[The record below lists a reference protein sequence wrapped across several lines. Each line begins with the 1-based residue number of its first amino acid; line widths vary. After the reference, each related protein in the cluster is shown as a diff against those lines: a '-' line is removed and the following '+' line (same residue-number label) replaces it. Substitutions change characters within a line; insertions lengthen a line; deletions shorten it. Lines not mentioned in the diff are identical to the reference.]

1 VKLDA
6 GAESD
11 LDTATTYTPQTPLS
25 DNATHTLTVKEKDQ
39 VPGVAGTAKTFSFK
53 VKVNPPGAPVVKS
66 AVATLPSN
74 SLTNN
79 PGFTW
84 TSGGGGNGKYRVKV
98 NTEATYRVNGVAQT
112 TFSLSNSDADGT
124 YIVYVSEQDDM
135 GRYGTDGSFTIKL
148 DRTAPV
154 FANAK
159 IQGKSYLVRDGY
171 ITNAS
176 SVIINYTA
184 DGVAKQL
191 SCNLTD
197 KAATLCSGAAITDG
211 AGNSATYKV
220 NIHRN
225 SDVIFFQP
233 GGTGDGSSWEDAAGQ
248 DIQAMVDQGASDGKD
263 FWLASGDYTGLN
275 PSLTIWG
282 KTINIYGGFFLANY
296 PTSTAGRT
304 KWGSIL
310 AHISFMG
317 SNGRFDAIKFD
328 SPTGMGLG
336 LGALGTEDSPA
347 NFVDC
352 QFKDGFETPLGSHLV
367 FTNCEMSGVS
377 NGYIPANF
385 SSGTIVWNGG
395 QIVNN
400 TPGSS
405 YYAIEIQSGTSVTFK
420 GVTISG
426 NKPSFVSYQMRVYGT
441 AVIGT
446 GVTMPCSDITWEDGS
461 TGSCGGVNH

>member
-1 VKLDA
+1 
-6 GAESD
+6 
-11 LDTATTYTPQTPLS
+11 
-25 DNATHTLTVKEKDQ
+25 
-39 VPGVAGTAKTFSFK
+39 
-53 VKVNPPGAPVVKS
+53 
-66 AVATLPSN
+66 
-74 SLTNN
+74 
-79 PGFTW
+79 
-84 TSGGGGNGKYRVKV
+84 
-98 NTEATYRVNGVAQT
+98 
-112 TFSLSNSDADGT
+112 
-124 YIVYVSEQDDM
+124 
-135 GRYGTDGSFTIKL
+135 
-148 DRTAPV
+148 
-154 FANAK
+154 
-159 IQGKSYLVRDGY
+159 
-171 ITNAS
+171 
-176 SVIINYTA
+176 
-184 DGVAKQL
+184 
-191 SCNLTD
+191 
-197 KAATLCSGAAITDG
+197 
-211 AGNSATYKV
+211 
-220 NIHRN
+220 
-225 SDVIFFQP
+225 
-233 GGTGDGSSWEDAAGQ
+233 
-248 DIQAMVDQGASDGKD
+248 
-263 FWLASGDYTGLN
+263 
-275 PSLTIWG
+275 
-282 KTINIYGGFFLANY
+282 
-296 PTSTAGRT
+296 
-304 KWGSIL
+304 
-310 AHISFMG
+310 MG